1 MKHAIECKNKYREK
15 LYKWNDPE
23 IMSCIN
29 EFHIVGTVYI
39 YEKWKIYIS
48 NPQKHLNLLTINNW
62 IEKKL
67 KRL

>member
-39 YEKWKIYIS
+39 YMKNEKY
-48 NPQKHLNLLTINNW
+48 T
-62 IEKKL
+62 
-67 KRL
+67 